1 LQVENEFEIIKLL
14 PSLRMIVSVEK
25 YKEMLSCIDSAL
37 RNGVSASIDDAMR
50 LNVPFDSL
58 TSLCGQVYVRKYCR
72 LSKAPVKKVI
82 SSSMEDLKSGRK
94 HISTLIA
101 DNNMLV
107 GKHNIAK
114 WVLEELFDN
123 KDFETKEFLSNPFI
137 VECNV
142 LRLELLRF
150 FAQDSG
156 CSPEIDL
163 LKERSGTSYEA
174 LLTSLLQYYHM
185 SFETEAEMRKKGKPK
200 TPDVRF
206 TIPMAVKVTTKV
218 SMQQRADQDQYTV
231 VNWIDSK
238 ATFADAE
245 TFAENL
251 SQFKAYY
258 ARYGRGMVIYWHGFV
273 ENIFEQI
280 EDFGD
285 NIIICDT
292 FPEEWIFPNGEP
304 ADGRIPSYQP
314 HRIGETFGTV
324 NEE

>member
-1 LQVENEFEIIKLL
+1 
-14 PSLRMIVSVEK
+14 MIVSVDK
-25 YKEMLSCIDSAL
+25 YKEMLSCIDNAL
-37 RNGVSASIDDAMR
+37 KSGVSASIDDAVR
-50 LNVPFDSL
+50 LDIPFDSL
-58 TSLCGQVYVRKYCR
+58 TSLCGQVYVRKYCK
-72 LSKAPVKKVI
+72 LCKASVKTII
-82 SSSMEDLKSGRK
+82 SSSIEDLKLGK
-94 HISTLIA
+94 KQIA
-101 DNNMLV
+101 SIVVENKLLV

-114 WVLEELFDN
+114 WVLEELFFDK
-123 KDFETKEFLSNPFI
+123 KDFETKEFLTNPFI
-137 VECNV
+137 VEYDN
-142 LRLELLRF
+142 LRLELLRY
-150 FAQDSG
+150 FAQESG

-174 LLTSLLQYYHM
+174 LLNSLLQHYHM

-206 TIPMAVKVTTKV
+206 TIPMAVKIMRRPLKYPQK
-218 SMQQRADQDQYTV
+218 SSDDQYTV

-273 ENIFEQI
+273 ENIFDQI

-292 FPEEWIFPNGEP
+292 FPEDWMFPNGEP

-314 HRIGETFGTV
+314 QQIERINILKTV
-324 NEE
+324 T